1 MTRPTDSVFR
11 RSSDESIHKRISYD
25 ENKLKATLKTP
36 ETEVKASSLP
46 RGAKIGGL
54 QEVDGWRGGVGS
66 GKAVSRG
73 KDMGVEYSGKFQVVV
88 INWKPELLV
97 QFSLSRSTLSRSHR

>member
-25 ENKLKATLKTP
+25 ENKLKATLKTS

-46 RGAKIGGL
+46 RGAKIGGV

-73 KDMGVEYSGKFQVVV
+73 KDMGVEYSGKFQVVC
-88 INWKPELLV
+88 INW
-97 QFSLSRSTLSRSHR
+97 